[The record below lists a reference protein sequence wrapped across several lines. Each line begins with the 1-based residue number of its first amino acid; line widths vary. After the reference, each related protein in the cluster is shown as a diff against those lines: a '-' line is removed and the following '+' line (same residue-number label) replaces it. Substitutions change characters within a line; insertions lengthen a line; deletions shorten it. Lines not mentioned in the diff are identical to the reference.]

1 MQEKYR
7 VLIIGSGGREHAFTW
22 KISLSNKVDK
32 IFVAP
37 GNAGTSQ
44 EHKTTNIDISPNDIP
59 ALIQFSKDEQI
70 NLVIV
75 GPEDPLVNGI
85 TDQFTAEGINCFG
98 PSATAA
104 QLEGSKDY
112 SKAFMQKYDIP
123 TADYSSFENIEEAKR
138 YAESKTYPLVIK
150 ADGLAAGKGVVIAEN
165 LESTIKTIDDFMDK
179 ETYGQAG
186 KKIIIEEFLVG
197 QELSFIVMVNGKE
210 FLPLAT
216 SQDHKTIGEGDIGLN
231 TGGMGA
237 FSPVPFVNKILNE
250 KILNKVIIP
259 TVNGLHNEDIYYRG
273 FLYAGLMIDEN
284 LEPKVLEYN
293 CRFGDPE
300 TQPIMMRLNS
310 DLIDLIN
317 MSFKG
322 SIDKFPIKWNPHT
335 ALGVV
340 MSSKG
345 YPEQYETGHEISGL
359 SEFNNAKNL
368 KVFHS
373 GTALD
378 NDKILT
384 NGGRV
389 LCVTALGEN
398 IKTSKALADSAVSNI
413 DWEGCY
419 CRKDI
424 GFRVIK

>member
-1 MQEKYR
+1 MQEKNR
-7 VLIIGSGGREHAFTW
+7 VLIVGSGGREHAFTW
-22 KISLSNKVDK
+22 KISQSEKVEK

-44 EHKTTNIDISPNDIP
+44 EHKTTNIDISANDIP

-85 TDQFTAEGINCFG
+85 TNQFAAGGINCFG
-98 PSATAA
+98 PSVTAA

-112 SKAFMQKYDIP
+112 SKAFMHKYQIP
-123 TADYSSFENIEEAKR
+123 TADYSSFDNITEAKR
-138 YAESKTYPLVIK
+138 YIKGKPYPLVIK
-150 ADGLAAGKGVVIAEN
+150 ADGLAAGKGVVITEDY
-165 LESTIKTIDDFMDK
+165 ESAKKTIDEFMDK
-179 ETYGQAG
+179 EKYGQAG

-210 FLPLAT
+210 VLPLAT
-216 SQDHKTIGEGDIGLN
+216 SQDHKTIGEGDVGLN

-237 FSPVPFVNKILNE
+237 FSPVPFVNKEMNQ

-259 TVNGLHNEDIYYRG
+259 TVNGLISEGIHYRG

-300 TQPIMMRLNS
+300 TQPIMMRLES
-310 DLIDLIN
+310 DLYDLID
-317 MSFKG
+317 SCFKG
-322 SIDKFPIKWNPHT
+322 GIGKYPIEWSSDV
-335 ALGVV
+335 ALGVI

-345 YPEQYETGHEISGL
+345 YPESYETGFEIFGL
-359 SEFNNAKNL
+359 EGLNNNNIRI
-368 KVFHS
+368 FHS
-373 GTALD
+373 GTKKE
-378 NDKILT
+378 NDKTIT
-384 NGGRV
+384 SGGRV
-389 LCVTALGEN
+389 LCVTALGKG
-398 IKTSKALADSAVSNI
+398 IKESRKLAYSAMSKIN
-413 DWEGCY
+413 WKGCY
-419 CRKDI
+419 FRKDI
-424 GFRVIK
+424 GFRVMK